1 MTKKQKK
8 VRTRIFLAAG
18 LIALAVTF
26 EFLIELEYSEL
37 ASKVIFLLAYV
48 IIGYDV
54 ILTAF
59 KNMLNRNFFDEMFLM
74 AVATF
79 GAIAIGEYPEAAGV
93 MLFYQVGELFQS
105 IAVGKSRESIQSLMD
120 IMPDY
125 AVVLRGG
132 KEEKV
137 DPSEVEIGE
146 IMIVRPGEKIA
157 LDGSIIEGSTSVNA
171 ASLTGESLPQDK
183 EEGDFVLSSMI
194 NLTSLIKVKTTA
206 VYEDSAA
213 AKILDLVE
221 NSYQKKAKLENFITR
236 FARYYTP
243 LVVFSAILLVLIP
256 SLLNPS
262 EFQIWL
268 NRGLIFLMVSCPC
281 ALVVS
286 VPMSFF
292 GGIGSASRRGILIKG
307 ASYMEQLAR
316 VNAVVFDKTGTL
328 TSGDFVVDVIHNKN
342 VTADKLLEIAALSEA
357 YSNHPLG
364 KSIVKA
370 YGKELN
376 TSRLGES
383 TDIAGKGVKALI
395 DGRTYYV
402 GNEKLMLDL
411 GITCEPCS
419 FHAAMI
425 YVAGEEG
432 YLGHIHISDE
442 VKSRAKDVMR
452 ELKALGVK
460 KTIMLTG
467 DVEKAALR
475 VKEELGMDELFSGLM
490 PDGKVRELE
499 RLIGEGYHTAYIGDG
514 INDAPVL
521 SRADVGIAMGKL
533 GSDVAIESADIVLM
547 DDRLELLG
555 EAISISKKTLRIVKQ
570 NIIFSLAVKLGILV
584 LTAFGLT
591 NMWIAVF
598 GDVGVMVLAILNSLR
613 LMLTPSPSSH

>member
-1 MTKKQKK
+1 MTKKQKR
-8 VRTRIFLAAG
+8 VRSRIFLASG
-18 LIALAVTF
+18 ILLLALCF
-26 EFLIELEYSEL
+26 EFFLKFEYSEL
-37 ASKVIFLLAYV
+37 IAELLFLAAYV
-48 IIGYDV
+48 AVGYDV
-54 ILTAF
+54 VITAF

-74 AVATF
+74 TVATF

-93 MLFYQVGELFQS
+93 MLFYQVGEFFQS
-105 IAVGKSRESIQSLMD
+105 IAVGKSRQSIQSLME
-120 IMPDY
+120 IMPDS
-125 AVVLRGG
+125 AVVLRSGL
-132 KEEKV
+132 EEEV

-146 IMIVRPGEKIA
+146 VIIVRPGEKIP
-157 LDGSIIEGSTSVNA
+157 LDGIILEGRTSVNA

-183 EEGDFVLSSMI
+183 EEGSVVLSSMI

-213 AKILDLVE
+213 AKILELVE

-256 SLLNPS
+256 TLLNPS

-292 GGIGSASRRGILIKG
+292 GGIGSASRKGILIKG

-316 VNAVVFDKTGTL
+316 VSAVVFDKTGTL
-328 TSGDFVVDVIHNKN
+328 TSGDFVVDVIHNKS
-342 VTADKLLEIAALSEA
+342 VTAEKLLEVAALSEA

-370 YGKELN
+370 YGRELD

-383 TDIAGKGVKALI
+383 TDIAGKGVKARI
-395 DGRTYYV
+395 DGKTYYV
-402 GNEKLMLDL
+402 GNEKLMSDL
-411 GITCEPCS
+411 GISCEPCD

-442 VKSRAKDVMR
+442 VKKKAKSLIS
-452 ELKALGVK
+452 ELKSLGVK
-460 KTIMLTG
+460 KTLMLTG
-467 DVEKAALR
+467 DVKDAAIR
-475 VKEELGMDELFSGLM
+475 VKDELGIDEIASNLM
-490 PDGKVRELE
+490 PDDKVRELE
-499 RLIGEGYHTAYIGDG
+499 KLIEAGYHTAYVGDG

-521 SRADVGIAMGKL
+521 SRADVGIAMGRL

-555 EAISISKKTLRIVKQ
+555 EAIRISKQTIRIVKE
-570 NIIFSLAVKLGILV
+570 NIIFSLAIKLGILI

-598 GDVGVMVLAILNSLR
+598 GDVGVMVLAILNALR
-613 LMLTPSPSSH
+613 LLGKK

>member
-1 MTKKQKK
+1 MTKKQKR
-8 VRTRIFLAAG
+8 VRSRIFLASG
-18 LIALAVTF
+18 ILLLALCF
-26 EFLIELEYSEL
+26 EFFLKFEYSEL
-37 ASKVIFLLAYV
+37 IAELLFLAAYV
-48 IIGYDV
+48 AVGYDV
-54 ILTAF
+54 VITAF

-74 AVATF
+74 TVATF

-93 MLFYQVGELFQS
+93 MLFYQVGEFFQS
-105 IAVGKSRESIQSLMD
+105 IAVGKSRQSIQSLME
-120 IMPDY
+120 IMPDS
-125 AVVLRGG
+125 AVVLRSGL
-132 KEEKV
+132 EEEV

-146 IMIVRPGEKIA
+146 VIIVRPGEKIP
-157 LDGSIIEGSTSVNA
+157 LDGIILEGRTSVNA

-183 EEGDFVLSSMI
+183 EEGSVVLSSMI

-213 AKILDLVE
+213 AKILELVE

-256 SLLNPS
+256 TLLNPS

-292 GGIGSASRRGILIKG
+292 GGIGSASRKGILIKG

-328 TSGDFVVDVIHNKN
+328 TSGDFIVDVIHNKN
-342 VTADKLLEIAALSEA
+342 VTEEKLLEIAALSEA

-364 KSIVKA
+364 KSIVRA
-370 YGKELN
+370 YARELD

-383 TDIAGKGVKALI
+383 TDIAGKGVRAVI

-411 GITCEPCS
+411 GIRCEPCD

-442 VKSRAKDVMR
+442 VKTKAKSLIS
-452 ELKALGVK
+452 ELKSLGVK
-460 KTIMLTG
+460 KTLMLTG
-467 DVEKAALR
+467 DVKDAAIR
-475 VKEELGMDELFSGLM
+475 VKDELGIDEIASNLM
-490 PDGKVRELE
+490 PDDKVRELE
-499 RLIGEGYHTAYIGDG
+499 KLIEADYHTAYVGDG

-521 SRADVGIAMGKL
+521 SRADVGIAMGRL

-555 EAISISKKTLRIVKQ
+555 EAIRISKQTIRIVKE
-570 NIIFSLAVKLGILV
+570 NIIFSLAIKLGILI

-598 GDVGVMVLAILNSLR
+598 GDVGVMVLAILNALR
-613 LMLTPSPSSH
+613 LLGKKEISS

>member
-8 VRTRIFLAAG
+8 VRSRIFIAAG
-18 LIALAVTF
+18 LMTLALCF
-26 EFLIELEYSEL
+26 EFLIEMRYSEFMAEGL
-37 ASKVIFLLAYV
+37 FLLAYAV
-48 IIGYDV
+48 IGYDV
-54 ILTAF
+54 VITAF
-59 KNMLNRNFFDEMFLM
+59 KNMRNRNFFDEMFLM
-74 AVATF
+74 TVATF

-105 IAVGKSRESIQSLMD
+105 IAVGKSRQSIQSLMD
-120 IMPDY
+120 IMPDS
-125 AVVLRGG
+125 AVVLREG
-132 KEEKV
+132 KEIEV

-146 IMIVRPGEKIA
+146 VIIVRPGEKIA
-157 LDGSIIEGSTSVNA
+157 LDGIIIEGSTNVNA
-171 ASLTGESLPQDK
+171 ASLTGESLPQDRA
-183 EEGDFVLSSMI
+183 EGDVVLSSMI
-194 NLTSLIKVKTTA
+194 NLSSLIKVRTTA
-206 VYEDSAA
+206 AYEDSAA

-221 NSYQKKAKLENFITR
+221 NSYQKKARLENFITR

-262 EFQIWL
+262 EFQDWL

-281 ALVVS
+281 ALVIS

-328 TSGDFVVDVIHNKN
+328 TSGDFLVDVIHNKN
-342 VTADKLLEIAALSEA
+342 VTEEKLLEIAALSEA

-364 KSIVKA
+364 KSIVRA
-370 YGKELN
+370 YARELD

-383 TDIAGKGVKALI
+383 TDIAGKGVRAVI

-402 GNEKLMLDL
+402 GNEKLMADL
-411 GITCEPCS
+411 GISCEPCD

-442 VKSRAKDVMR
+442 VKSRAKGLVR

-460 KTIMLTG
+460 KTLMLTG
-467 DVEKAALR
+467 DVEDAALK
-475 VKEELGMDELFSGLM
+475 VKEELGIDELKSGLL
-490 PDGKVRELE
+490 PGDKVSELE
-499 RLIGEGYHTAYIGDG
+499 GLIEAGYHTAYVGDG

-555 EAISISKKTLRIVKQ
+555 EAISLSKRTLKIVKQ
-570 NIIFSLAVKLGILV
+570 NIVFSLAVKLGILI
-584 LTAFGLT
+584 LTALGLT

-613 LMLTPSPSSH
+613 LMMGVTKAA

>member
-1 MTKKQKK
+1 MTKKQRR
-8 VRTRIFLAAG
+8 VRKRIFISAG
-18 LIALAVTF
+18 LLALALCF
-26 EFLIELEYSEL
+26 EFFWKFQYAELLAEL
-37 ASKVIFLLAYV
+37 LFLLAYAV
-48 IIGYDV
+48 IGYDV

-74 AVATF
+74 TVATF

-105 IAVGKSRESIQSLMD
+105 IAVGKSRKSIQSLMD
-120 IMPDY
+120 IMPAY
-125 AVVLRGG
+125 AVVLREGR
-132 KEEKV
+132 EEKL

-157 LDGSIIEGSTSVNA
+157 LDGTIIEGRSSVNA

-183 EEGDFVLSSMI
+183 EEGDVVLSSMI
-194 NLTSLIKVKTTA
+194 NLTSLIKVRTTA
-206 VYEDSAA
+206 AYEDSAA

-262 EFQIWL
+262 EFQDWL
-268 NRGLIFLMVSCPC
+268 NRALIFLMVSCPC

-292 GGIGSASRRGILIKG
+292 GGIGSASRKGILIKG
-307 ASYMEQLAR
+307 ASYMEQLAG
-316 VNAVVFDKTGTL
+316 VSAIVFDKTGTL

-342 VTADKLLEIAALSEA
+342 VAEEKLLEIAALSEA

-370 YGKELN
+370 YGRPLN
-376 TSRLGES
+376 TTRLGES

-395 DGRTYYV
+395 DGITYYV
-402 GNEKLMLDL
+402 GNEKLMSDL
-411 GITCEPCS
+411 GIVCEPCD
-419 FHAAMI
+419 FRAAMV
-425 YVAGEEG
+425 YVASEEG

-442 VKSRAKDVMR
+442 VKSRAKDVIK
-452 ELKALGVK
+452 ELKHLGVK
-460 KTIMLTG
+460 KTVMLTG
-467 DVEKAALR
+467 DVEEAATK
-475 VKEELGMDELFSGLM
+475 VKEHLGMDEIYSNLM
-490 PDGKVRELE
+490 PGDKVRELE
-499 RLIGEGYHTAYIGDG
+499 KLIEEGYHTAYVGDG

-547 DDRLELLG
+547 DDRLELLV
-555 EAISISKKTLRIVKQ
+555 EAITISKHTLSIVKQ
-570 NIIFSLAVKLGILV
+570 NIVFSLAVKLGILA
-584 LTAFGLT
+584 LTALGLT

-613 LMLTPSPSSH
+613 LMMTSHSQ